1 MATGN
6 TTTNNFL
13 SPWET
18 KDNYVS
24 VRGFSFWEIQWGI
37 KPDNNATLI
46 DPPWLKCLI
55 FPSWQAFIY
64 ITRTEAILTFS
75 CLIKVFLSPGQVNL
89 VI

>member
-24 VRGFSFWEIQWGI
+24 VRGFSFGEIQWGV
-37 KPDNNATLI
+37 KPDNNATLMTSKSSKTI
-46 DPPWLKCLI
+46 QFLTNLCRHAY
-55 FPSWQAFIY
+55 WQADQ
-64 ITRTEAILTFS
+64 LH
-75 CLIKVFLSPGQVNL
+75 
-89 VI
+89 

>member
-37 KPDNNATLI
+37 KPDNNATLNK
-46 DPPWLKCLI
+46 LNRVGK
-55 FPSWQAFIY
+55 
-64 ITRTEAILTFS
+64 
-75 CLIKVFLSPGQVNL
+75 
-89 VI
+89 